1 MAKSPKKKA
10 ESAAQLNPKPR
21 KRIVSTVNFAWLLPN
36 LLTISALASGMSAIK
51 FAMVDKF
58 EGAVLLVA
66 LAGIFDMLDGRMARM
81 LKSSSNFGAQL
92 DSLSDM
98 VVFGVVPAMLLYLF
112 ALEDGGRIAW
122 AACLFYTACCA
133 LRLAR
138 FNSELHD
145 PPTWAANFFTGVPS
159 PAAAALAMLPMI
171 ASFRFDYDFLTDV
184 SFVAA
189 WIAVVG
195 ASAISTIPTFAGK
208 GIKIPRSFALPA
220 LGLFALIIAG
230 FIARPWDMM
239 LGMGVI
245 YIAMIPVSIWRFS
258 SVKAAA
264 EKNS

>member
-1 MAKSPKKKA
+1 MARSPKKKT
-10 ESAAQLNPKPR
+10 ESTAQLNPKPR

-112 ALEDGGRIAW
+112 ALEEGGRIAW

-171 ASFRFDYDFLTDV
+171 ASFRFNYDFLTDV
-184 SFVAA
+184 SFVGA
-189 WIAVVG
+189 WIALVG

-208 GIKIPRSFALPA
+208 GIKIPRNFALPA

-258 SVKAAA
+258 SVKAVA

>member
-1 MAKSPKKKA
+1 MARSPKKKT
-10 ESAAQLNPKPR
+10 ESTAQLNPKPR

-66 LAGIFDMLDGRMARM
+66 LAGIFDMLDGRMARI

-112 ALEDGGRIAW
+112 ALEEGGRIAW

-184 SFVAA
+184 SFVGA
-189 WIAVVG
+189 WIALVG

-220 LGLFALIIAG
+220 LGLFALITAG

>member
-1 MAKSPKKKA
+1 MARAPKNKSA
-10 ESAAQLNPKPR
+10 SNPRPR
-21 KRIVSTVNFAWLLPN
+21 KRIVTTVNLAWLLPN
-36 LLTISALASGMSAIK
+36 LLTLSALASGLSAVK

-66 LAGIFDMLDGRMARM
+66 LAGIFDMLDGRMARI

-98 VVFGVVPAMLLYLF
+98 VVFGVVPALLLYLF

-122 AACLFYTACCA
+122 AACLFYAACCA

-145 PPTWAANFFTGVPS
+145 PPTWAANYFTGVPS

-171 ASFRFDYDFLTDV
+171 ASFRYDFAFLNDV
-184 SFVAA
+184 AFVSA
-189 WIAVVG
+189 WIAIVG

-208 GIKIPRSFALPA
+208 GMKIPRSMALPA
-220 LGLFALIIAG
+220 LGLFALVIAG

-239 LGMGVI
+239 LGMGLI
-245 YIAMIPVSIWRFS
+245 YIAMIPISIWKFS

-264 EKNS
+264 EKG